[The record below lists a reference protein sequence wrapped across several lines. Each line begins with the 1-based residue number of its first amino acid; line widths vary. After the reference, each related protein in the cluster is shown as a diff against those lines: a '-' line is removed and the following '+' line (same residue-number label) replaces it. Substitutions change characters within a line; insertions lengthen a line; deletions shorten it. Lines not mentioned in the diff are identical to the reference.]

1 MKKNYEKKQL
11 IYSIIIVFI
20 FFQIIIC
27 YIYFKEQYRTY
38 KSISAIVVTDNYIK
52 TYVDNNTLKKLK
64 QSKYFYIDNKRLKY
78 EIINI
83 ERNVLKKDKSSFH
96 EVMIKF
102 QIPKKYKDN
111 DTFNISIYSNK
122 KQIYTIFKK
131 CWESES

>member
-38 KSISAIVVTDNYIK
+38 KSISAIVITDNYIK
-52 TYVDNNTLKKLK
+52 TYVDNKSLKKLK
-64 QSKYFYIDNKRLKY
+64 QSKYFYVDNRRLKY

-111 DTFNISIYSNK
+111 DAFNISVYSNK